1 MEEGG
6 SRELRLHALK
16 LTSPPIGL
24 QDNRSTRLY
33 GGPGGR
39 ARPRR
44 RARVPAARDH
54 EPAITRLLHRPR
66 PLNHLIDNPSTTQ
79 NFWNL
84 DLTGDLAPLLDGGQ
98 NEYADHVAVA
108 VVRGRE

>member
-1 MEEGG
+1 MADAGRPGRRLPMEEGG

-44 RARVPAARDH
+44 RSRVPAARDH
-54 EPAITRLLHRPR
+54 EPANTRLLHDTRL
-66 PLNHLIDNPSTTQ
+66 LNYLLDNPNTTQ
-79 NFWNL
+79 NASNKE
-84 DLTGDLAPLLDGGQ
+84 LTGDPA
-98 NEYADHVAVA
+98 
-108 VVRGRE
+108 RS